1 MFCHRKFIQIMALET
16 VLSEDDLALV
26 KSDVTGEF
34 WGNQL
39 YSDVKSAGESFRQI
53 VLNLTK

>member
-1 MFCHRKFIQIMALET
+1 MILET

-39 YSDVKSAGESFRQI
+39 YSDVKSAGESFRQN
-53 VLNLTK
+53 VLKLTK